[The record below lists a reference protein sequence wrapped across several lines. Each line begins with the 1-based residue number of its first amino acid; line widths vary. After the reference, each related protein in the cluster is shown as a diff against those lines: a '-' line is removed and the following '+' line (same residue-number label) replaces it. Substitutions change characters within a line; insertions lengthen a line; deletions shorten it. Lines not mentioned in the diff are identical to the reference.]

1 MKKIKN
7 KALIEIGSMI
17 LGFALIIGNIVK
29 DALDKKEQ
37 EEYIE
42 ELVDERIKMALVDED
57 PEEDEESEDESEE
70 EEES

>member
-42 ELVDERIKMALVDED
+42 ELVDERIKMALMDED
-57 PEEDEESEDESEE
+57 PEEDGESEDESEE

>member
-42 ELVDERIKMALVDED
+42 ELVDERIKMALMDED